1 MNAFRTALLPLAAAL
16 SLPVVAAE
24 TAPVKDNGFS
34 YNHAEGLFYTQD
46 WDGRF
51 DVDGFGGRISVAL
64 DEHFF
69 GRGELLLFDG
79 DTEDFLLGV
88 DVDGWQ
94 IGVGGGFHTP
104 AGDKADLV
112 LTADLLLVNY
122 DVDASRFSLGD
133 DEDDIGV
140 RLAGGARMQ
149 AGEKLEL
156 EGGLFLES
164 VDESELGVYGGA
176 RVNLTQQ
183 LDLGAGVRLGGDL
196 TELTLSARYNF

>member
-1 MNAFRTALLPLAAAL
+1 MNTIRSTLLPLAALLAV
-16 SLPVVAAE
+16 PAMAAE
-24 TAPVKDNGFS
+24 TAPVRDNGFS
-34 YNHAEGLFYTQD
+34 YDYVEGFYFTQD

-51 DVDGFGGRISVAL
+51 DVDGFGGRVSVAL

-69 GRGELLLFDG
+69 ARGELSLFDG
-79 DTEDFLLGV
+79 DTESFLFDV

-112 LTADLLLVNY
+112 LTADLLLINY

-140 RLAGGARMQ
+140 RLAGGARMH
-149 AGEKLEL
+149 AGDKLEL

-176 RVNLTQQ
+176 LVNLTEQM
-183 LDLGAGVRLGGDL
+183 DLGAGLRLGTDL

>member
-1 MNAFRTALLPLAAAL
+1 MTIIRPALLSAMALLA
-16 SLPVVAAE
+16 LPAVAAE

-34 YNHAEGLFYTQD
+34 YSYAEGLFYTQD

-51 DVDGFGGRISVAL
+51 DVDGFGARLSVAL

-69 GRGELLLFDG
+69 ARGEMLLFDG
-79 DTEDFLLGV
+79 DTESLLLDI

-94 IGVGGGFHTP
+94 LAVGGGFHTP

-122 DVDASRFSLGD
+122 DVDASFFSLGQ
-133 DEDDIGV
+133 DEDDIGI
-140 RLAGGARMQ
+140 RLAGGARMH
-149 AGEKLEL
+149 AGDRLEL

-176 RVNLTQQ
+176 L
-183 LDLGAGVRLGGDL
+183 LGLAEEFDLGAGVRLGTDL